1 MNSAKQTDLGVML
14 ENAIQNIK
22 RHDEHEKAAHH
33 GGPTIHVPNV
43 GNTLLFAYEQLRN
56 ASENIQDHLL
66 FQRAIL
72 RFYKRNLSLGAQKT
86 PARLGHELIIELTQ
100 AEYLKNDTV
109 PAATA
114 EKLDKLV
121 VELYATYWV
130 LQNEYKLPR
139 EVAEKWVLEL
149 LSVKSEQL
157 FNSSIRILSFAHV
170 AHAHFVKLI
179 SVEDAIVDDEK
190 VDKNDHQIVL
200 YIAIHQA
207 LLKSDNANIRNA
219 LLDLYSVSTDNL
231 PAFIEFNKKLDV
243 LFELK
248 TTAKISRLASK
259 NGAPLRV
266 IRSAFFTNQSSLGG
280 VDIKNESKTLGK
292 LDVQVDEDY
301 EQVKRSLRLGIVK
314 SILFL
319 LITKALIGLVIEIPY
334 DLLVTGSIVVL
345 PLVVNLLFPPL
356 FIAITALTF
365 KHPGETNKTAILDY
379 IKTMLYDTESV
390 QPPIRAGVAPGR
402 TYVFN
407 TVYILMFLVAF
418 YVLITRLI
426 ALDFNL
432 LQGVIFF
439 VFLSTASFL
448 GYRLTVQIKEL
459 ELVNTSQG
467 ILALV
472 RDFLYSP
479 FIFIGQR
486 ISYRFSRM
494 NIIAQILD
502 IVVDLPLKTTLKLVR
517 QWTAFLNNK
526 KDELM

>member
-1 MNSAKQTDLGVML
+1 MNSGKLTDLGVML
-14 ENAIQNIK
+14 DRATENIK
-22 RHDEHEKAAHH
+22 QHDEHEKNASH
-33 GGPTIHVPNV
+33 GPTIHVPNV

-72 RFYKRNLSLGAQKT
+72 RFYRRNLSLHSEKAPQ
-86 PARLGHELIIELTQ
+86 RLGHELIIELTQ

-109 PAATA
+109 PASTA

-121 VELYATYWV
+121 MELYATYWV
-130 LQNEYKLPR
+130 LQKEYKIPR
-139 EVAEKWVLEL
+139 ETAQKWTLEL

-157 FNSSIRILSFAHV
+157 FNSSIRILSFAHL
-170 AHAHFVKLI
+170 AHAHFVKRIDI
-179 SVEDAIVDDEK
+179 SETTADGET
-190 VDKNDHQIVL
+190 VDKNDHQVVL

-207 LLKSDNANIRNA
+207 LLKSDTANVRNA
-219 LLDLYSVSTDNL
+219 LLDLYSISVDTL
-231 PAFIEFNKKLDV
+231 PTFIEFNKKCDV

-248 TTAKISRLASK
+248 TTAKVSRLVSR
-259 NGAPLRV
+259 NGAPLRI
-266 IRSAFFTNQSSLGG
+266 IRSAFFASQSSLSG
-280 VDIKNESKTLGK
+280 VDIKNEAKTLGK
-292 LDVQVDEDY
+292 LDVQVDEEY
-301 EQVKRSLRLGIVK
+301 EQVRHSLKLGIIK

-319 LITKALIGLVIEIPY
+319 LITKAIIGLVIEIPY
-334 DLLVTGSIVVL
+334 DLLVTGSIVIL
-345 PLVVNLLFPPL
+345 PLAVNLAFPPL

-365 KHPGETNKTAILDY
+365 KHPGEVNKTAILDY
-379 IKTMLYDTESV
+379 IKTIVYDIDTV
-390 QPPIRAGVAPGR
+390 QPPIRPNAAPGR
-402 TYVFN
+402 SYVFN
-407 TVYILMFLVAF
+407 TIYILMFLVAF
-418 YVLITRLI
+418 YVLVTRLI

-439 VFLSTASFL
+439 IFLSTASFL

-467 ILALV
+467 VLALI

-486 ISYRFSRM
+486 ISYRFARM

-502 IVVDLPLKTTLKLVR
+502 IVVDLPLKTTLKLIR

-526 KDELM
+526 KDELI

>member
-1 MNSAKQTDLGVML
+1 MNSSKLTDLGVML
-14 ENAIQNIK
+14 ERATQNIK
-22 RHDEHEKAAHH
+22 QHEEHEKTAIH
-33 GGPTIHVPNV
+33 GPTIHVPNV

-72 RFYKRNLSLGAQKT
+72 RFYKRNLSLHIQKT
-86 PARLGHELIIELTQ
+86 PPRLGSELVIELTQ

-121 VELYATYWV
+121 MELYATYWV
-130 LQNEYKLPR
+130 LQNEYKIPR
-139 EVAEKWVLEL
+139 DIAEKWMLGL

-157 FNSSIRILSFAHV
+157 FNSSIHILSFAHI
-170 AHAHFVKLI
+170 AHTHFVKLI
-179 SVEDAIVDDEK
+179 NIDETIVDGEK
-190 VDKNDHQIVL
+190 VDKNDHQVVL
-200 YIAIHQA
+200 YVAVHQA
-207 LLKSDNANIRNA
+207 LLKSDSANIRNA
-219 LLDLYSVSTDNL
+219 LLDLYSISTDNL

-243 LFELK
+243 LFDLK
-248 TTAKISRLASK
+248 TTAKLSRLISK

-266 IRSAFFTNQSSLGG
+266 IRSAFFTSHSSLSG
-280 VDIKNESKTLGK
+280 VDIKSEPKTLGK
-292 LDVQVDEDY
+292 LDVQVDEEY

-334 DLLVTGSIVVL
+334 DLLVTGSIVIL

-356 FIAITALTF
+356 FIAVTALTF
-365 KHPGETNKTAILDY
+365 KHPGEVNKVAILDY
-379 IKTMLYDTESV
+379 IKTMLYDAGTIQPSIRTGAV
-390 QPPIRAGVAPGR
+390 QGKN
-402 TYVFN
+402 YVFN
-407 TVYILMFLVAF
+407 TVYVLMFLVAF
-418 YVLITRLI
+418 YVVVTRLI

-432 LQGVIFF
+432 LQGFIFF
-439 VFLSTASFL
+439 IFLSTASFL

-467 ILALV
+467 VSALV

-502 IVVDLPLKTTLKLVR
+502 VVVDLPLKTTLKLIR

-526 KDELM
+526 KDELI